1 MMNERTYS
9 WNLSDEALTK
19 LVSLNKEDR
28 REFFLNFPLLNV
40 PMGAL
45 MGFSKIAIDQSGQVS
60 FSVTPQEFHYN
71 PLGTVHG
78 GLAATILDSCNSI
91 SANCQLDKGFLT
103 MTTDIRVNYLRPMNK
118 NTGEVTA
125 KATIE
130 KTGRKVIFVRGVLE
144 DANNKVF
151 ATAYSTEMVVEVN

>member
-1 MMNERTYS
+1 MMNERKYN
-9 WNLSDEALTK
+9 WNLSDDAFNQ

-28 REFFLNFPLLNV
+28 REFFLNFPLQNV

-60 FSVTPQEFHYN
+60 FSVIPQEFHYN

-91 SANCQLDKGFLT
+91 SANCQLDRGFLT

-125 KATIE
+125 TATIE

-151 ATAYSTEMVVEVN
+151 ATAYSTEIVVEVN

>member
-9 WNLSDEALTK
+9 WNLSDDALTQ

-45 MGFSKIAIDQSGQVS
+45 MGFSKITIDQSGQVS

-125 KATIE
+125 TATIE
-130 KTGRKVIFVRGVLE
+130 KTGRKVISVRGVLE

>member
-1 MMNERTYS
+1 MMNERKYN
-9 WNLSDEALTK
+9 WNLSDDAFNQ

-28 REFFLNFPLLNV
+28 REFFLNFPLQNV

-60 FSVTPQEFHYN
+60 FSVIPQEFHYN

-91 SANCQLDKGFLT
+91 SANCQLDSGFLT

-125 KATIE
+125 TATIE

-144 DANNKVF
+144 DTNNKVF

>member
-1 MMNERTYS
+1 MMNERKYN
-9 WNLSDEALTK
+9 WNLSDDAFNQ

-28 REFFLNFPLLNV
+28 REFFLNFPLQNV

-60 FSVTPQEFHYN
+60 FSVIPQEFHYN

-91 SANCQLDKGFLT
+91 SANCQLDSGFLT

-125 KATIE
+125 TATIE

-151 ATAYSTEMVVEVN
+151 ATAYSTEMVVEIN

>member
-1 MMNERTYS
+1 MMNERKYN
-9 WNLSDEALTK
+9 WNLSDDAFNQ

-28 REFFLNFPLLNV
+28 REFFLNFPLQNV

-60 FSVTPQEFHYN
+60 FSVIPQEFHYN

-91 SANCQLDKGFLT
+91 SANCQLDRGFLT

-125 KATIE
+125 TATIE

-151 ATAYSTEMVVEVN
+151 ATAYSIEMVVEVN

>member
-1 MMNERTYS
+1 MNERIYN
-9 WNLSDEALTK
+9 WNLSEDAFNQ
-19 LVSLNKEDR
+19 LVNLDKEDR
-28 REFFLNFPLLNV
+28 REFFLNFPLQNV

-45 MGFSKIAIDQSGQVS
+45 MGFSKIDIDQYGQVS

-103 MTTDIRVNYLRPMNK
+103 MTTDIRVNYLRPMTK

-130 KTGRKVIFVRGVLE
+130 KTGRKVVFVRGVLE
-144 DANNKVF
+144 DSNNKVY